1 MNPSAGERDNSMAID
16 HLQNSGLTRAV
27 TDLLA
32 DLAEL
37 LQKELRLAK
46 TEITEKIIFRAGSV
60 AARVSQ
66 TVRNA
71 VPDRDDR
78 DTILLATAAV
88 AVATAVGISCQRRD
102 YRGG

>member
-1 MNPSAGERDNSMAID
+1 MALD

-88 AVATAVGISCQRRD
+88 AVAAAVGIAYQRRD
-102 YRGG
+102 RGSG